1 MSTVA
6 TTLAR
11 STGTRANPSGSPV
24 RGRVL
29 LALLAVYAIWSSTF
43 FALRFMVADLP
54 PLSGSGVRFTLAG
67 ALLYAVLRARGEAGL
82 QLRQW
87 LLCGAIGTLM
97 FFVGNGL
104 IAIAAQQVPSGMTAM
119 SIGTVPLFLAVMEA
133 ALGQRTEPRKWLGM
147 ALGFAGVAT
156 IGVADAAAP
165 RGALLLLLVAPIGWA
180 AASLI
185 VRRHSG
191 EGVPSRNRLPSGPI
205 AGAAQLMGGG
215 VALCVGGAVRGEQFS
230 ATPGPAAL
238 IAFAYLVVFGSI
250 VAFSCALYL
259 LRNAP
264 ASVATSYAYVNPV
277 LAVALGAWL
286 GGERV
291 SPSVMGAGA
300 LVVVGVVLLVTP
312 PRTAQVSTATVRVR

>member
-1 MSTVA
+1 MSSV
-6 TTLAR
+6 TTTIAR
-11 STGTRANPSGSPV
+11 STGTRANPSGFPV

-67 ALLYAVLRARGEAGL
+67 AVLYAVLRLRGAAGL
-82 QLRQW
+82 SLRQW
-87 LLCGAIGTLM
+87 LLCAGIGTLM
-97 FFVGNGL
+97 FFVGNGFV
-104 IAIAAQQVPSGMTAM
+104 AIAAQQVPSGMTAM
-119 SIGTVPLFLAVMEA
+119 SIGTVPLFLAAMESG
-133 ALGQRTEPRKWLGM
+133 LGQPTELRKWIGM
-147 ALGFAGVAT
+147 TLGFAGVT
-156 IGVADAAAP
+156 IIGLADGAAP
-165 RGALLLLLVAPIGWA
+165 SSALILLLVAPIGWA
-180 AASLI
+180 AASLV
-185 VRRHSG
+185 VRRHSSDR
-191 EGVPSRNRLPSGPI
+191 VPAHARLPSGPI

-215 VALCVGGAVRGEQFS
+215 VALYVGGTLRGEQFD
-230 ATPGPAAL
+230 AVPGTPAL

-259 LRNAP
+259 LRNAS

-291 SPSVMGAGA
+291 SPSVLLAGG
-300 LVVVGVVLLVTP
+300 LVVCGVALLVSS
-312 PRTAQVSTATVRVR
+312 PRAPAVPSATVRAR